1 MSADATTPES
11 RFRLA
16 NGSLI
21 RFVQRDCVAA
31 LRDPELVV
39 PGSVD
44 VIVTSPPYNLGIGY
58 GQYDDRLP
66 RDAYL
71 EWMGEWGAACRQA
84 LSPGGS
90 LFLNIAGK
98 PSDPWVPF
106 DVIQRLRP
114 HFQLQNVIHWV
125 KSIAIAK
132 EDVGN
137 YPGLDSDLAVGHYK
151 PINSSRF
158 LNDCQEYI
166 FHLTLSGDVP
176 LDRLAVGV
184 PYRDKSNVTRW
195 KGAARDVHC
204 RGNTWFIPYPTI
216 QRRSRDR
223 PHPASFP
230 PRLPEMCLR
239 LHGLERVRLAVDP
252 FLGIGSTALAC
263 AGLGVNFLGF
273 EIDPDYLV
281 HAQERL
287 GETLG
292 LFGSA
297 ETVE

>member
-1 MSADATTPES
+1 MPDPTTPES
-11 RFRLA
+11 RFCLA
-16 NGSLI
+16 NGALI

-31 LRDPELVV
+31 LCDPELVA

-44 VIVTSPPYNLGIGY
+44 VIVTSPPYNLGIDY
-58 GQYDDRLP
+58 GRYDDRLP

-71 EWMGEWGAACRQA
+71 DWMGEWGAACRQA
-84 LSPGGS
+84 LSPTGS

-98 PSDPWVPF
+98 PTDPWGPF
-106 DVIQRLRP
+106 DVLQRLRP

-137 YPGLDSDLAVGHYK
+137 YPGLAGDLAVGHYK

-166 FHLTLSGDVP
+166 FHLTVSGDVP

-252 FLGIGSTALAC
+252 FLGIGSTAVAC

-273 EIDPDYLV
+273 EIDGEYLE
-281 HAQERL
+281 HARERL

-297 ETVE
+297 EAAE